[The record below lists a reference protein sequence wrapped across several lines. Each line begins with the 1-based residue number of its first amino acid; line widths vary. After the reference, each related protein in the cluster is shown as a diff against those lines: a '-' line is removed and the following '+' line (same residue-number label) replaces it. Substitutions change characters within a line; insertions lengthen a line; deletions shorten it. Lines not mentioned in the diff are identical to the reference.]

1 MTSPVE
7 LADALD
13 PPTRLPGIAFMTR
26 SHLVKWFVALGALV
40 LFSAEGRAR
49 AASFQVNPV
58 NLTLSTTV
66 SNGLL
71 SIRNQ
76 GDEPVR
82 VQASVFTWGQRSNG
96 EMDLTP
102 TGDIVF
108 FPSIVSLAPHEARNL
123 RVAVASEAIL
133 MNAVVEQNYRL
144 IVEELLP
151 VVKASMPN
159 AVRVITKMSIP
170 VFVQA
175 SPAKGVPRIEN
186 LALRGRNVAF
196 QLTNVGT
203 THFVAHKVRLFV
215 TGQDGGT
222 LLDQSI
228 DGWYVLAHGA
238 RAYDLEMPVAAC
250 ARGARI
256 HVEANTDH
264 GVVTQQIDSTCS
276 P

>member
-1 MTSPVE
+1 
-7 LADALD
+7 
-13 PPTRLPGIAFMTR
+13 MTR
-26 SHLVKWFVALGALV
+26 FHLVKWFVALGALV
-40 LFSAEGRAR
+40 LFFAEAPAR

-82 VQASVFTWGQRSNG
+82 VQASVFNWSQRSNG

-133 MNAVVEQNYRL
+133 TNAAVEQNYRL

-186 LALRGRNVAF
+186 LALRGRRVAF
-196 QLTNVGT
+196 QLTNTGT

-215 TGQDGGT
+215 TGPDGAT

-238 RAYDLEMPVAAC
+238 RAYDLEVPVAAC
-250 ARGARI
+250 TRGARI

-264 GVVTQQIDSTCS
+264 GVATEQIESTCS